1 MTALDRATPLAAHV
15 WEREEHE
22 HYVEPF
28 WPSERLFAVE
38 PFVQEIWD
46 PACGFGR
53 IPDAARAA
61 HHAVRA
67 TDIVDRG
74 YRHFHGAEDFL
85 KSDRRC
91 PNVVSNP
98 PFNIFR
104 PFAEHALK
112 ITRGKVALI
121 WIVPRLNA
129 AGWLSGTPL
138 ARIWL
143 LTPRPSMPPGHVITA
158 GQRPK
163 GDTRDFCWLVFEHGH
178 IGPAQIG
185 WLHRDGNEAKAA

>member
-1 MTALDRATPLAAHV
+1 MSTPQGATPIAAHA
-15 WEREEHE
+15 WEREQHE
-22 HYVEPF
+22 HYVEPH
-28 WPSERLFAVE
+28 WVSERLFAVE
-38 PFVQEIWD
+38 TFAHEVWD

-53 IPDAARAA
+53 IPEAARAA
-61 HHAVRA
+61 FLPVLS

-74 YRHFHGAEDFL
+74 YRHFNGTNDFL
-85 KSDRRC
+85 KSTRTC
-91 PNVVSNP
+91 ANVIANP
-98 PFNIFR
+98 PFDIFR
-104 PFAEHALK
+104 AFAEQALK
-112 ITRGKVALI
+112 LAMEKVALI

>member
-1 MTALDRATPLAAHV
+1 MTSPQGATPIAAHS
-15 WEREEHE
+15 WEREEYE

-38 PFVQEIWD
+38 PFVNEIWD

-61 HHAVRA
+61 HLPVIA

-74 YRHFHGAEDFL
+74 YRHFHGTEDFL
-85 KSDRRC
+85 KSERRV
-91 PNVVSNP
+91 PNVVANP
-98 PFNIFR
+98 PFNLFR
-104 PFAEHALK
+104 EFAEHALK
-112 ITRGKVALI
+112 LTTGKVALI
-121 WIVPRLNA
+121 WLVPRLNA
-129 AGWLSGTPL
+129 ARWLSGTPL

-143 LTPRPSMPPGHVITA
+143 LTPRPSMPPGHTITA
-158 GQRPK
+158 GQKP
-163 GDTRDFCWLVFEHGH
+163 GGGTQDFAWLIWDHQH
-178 IGPAQIG
+178 SGPPTIG